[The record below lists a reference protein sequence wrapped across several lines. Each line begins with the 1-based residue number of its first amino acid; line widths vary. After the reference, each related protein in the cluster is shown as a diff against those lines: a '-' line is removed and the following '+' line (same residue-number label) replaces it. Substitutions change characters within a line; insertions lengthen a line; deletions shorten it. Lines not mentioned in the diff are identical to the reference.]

1 MSPAPSRFG
10 KDRLGDVSVVIPAYR
25 AAGTVGRAIRSIA
38 DGTVLPKE
46 IIVVNDGDDPD
57 TAAAVEE
64 ASRALTNIEVVVVG
78 QPQAGAGAARNRG
91 LSGATGEFVAFL
103 DADDEWMPGKLE
115 RSMGWLAQG
124 DLDLVAHDYV
134 RVDGDNE
141 QVVSCA
147 RHFRGGEDPYV
158 SLYKRGYIATSTVV
172 ARRQS
177 LLRAGGF
184 DTTLQNAQDFELWLR
199 LLAENDVTYAV
210 FDEPLLRYHVSPSG
224 ITSHTDRRLAC
235 CLIVARRHYP
245 KVAPHS
251 TLPLLTL
258 WYRIAAVHKEAMAAH
273 RRKSNWMR
281 LLRTA
286 VGFPIALATLTLV
299 TQPPSAPG
307 SNRRL
312 LEPVLWLWL
321 IVAVA
326 AYGYQ
331 FRDLVHPL
339 YRLVMTVG
347 SP

>member
-1 MSPAPSRFG
+1 MSRAPSRSGEARF
-10 KDRLGDVSVVIPAYR
+10 GDVSVVIPAHR
-25 AAGTVGRAIRSIA
+25 AAGTVGRAIRSVA
-38 DGTVLPKE
+38 AGTVQPKE

-57 TAAAVEE
+57 TAAAAEE
-64 ASRALTNIEVVVVG
+64 ASRTLTNIKVTVVG
-78 QPQAGAGAARNRG
+78 QAQAGAGAARNRG

-103 DADDEWMPGKLE
+103 DADDEWLPGKLE
-115 RSMGWLAQG
+115 RSMEWLAQG

-134 RVDGDNE
+134 RVDEDDE
-141 QVVSCA
+141 RIVSCA

-177 LLRAGGF
+177 LVRAGGF

-199 LLAENDVTYAV
+199 LLAENHVTYAV

-235 CLIVARRHYP
+235 CLTVARRHYP
-245 KVAPHS
+245 SVARHS
-251 TLPLLTL
+251 AFPLLTL
-258 WYRIAAVHKEAMAAH
+258 WYRIAAVHKEAMDSH
-273 RRKSNWMR
+273 LRKSNWTK

-286 VGFPIALATLTLV
+286 IGFPIALATLTLV
-299 TQPPSAPG
+299 TQPPGAAG
-307 SNRRL
+307 TNRRS
-312 LEPVLWLWL
+312 LEFALWLWF

-339 YRLVMTVG
+339 YRLVTTVG

>member
-1 MSPAPSRFG
+1 MSPAPSRPGRARFE
-10 KDRLGDVSVVIPAYR
+10 DVSVVIPAYR
-25 AAGTVGRAIRSIA
+25 AAGTVGRAIRSVA
-38 DGTVLPKE
+38 AGTVQPKE

-57 TAAAVEE
+57 TAAAAEE
-64 ASRALTNIEVVVVG
+64 ASNALTNTEVAVVG
-78 QPQAGAGAARNRG
+78 QPRAGAGAARNRG
-91 LSGATGEFVAFL
+91 LSAATGEFVAFL

-115 RSMGWLAQG
+115 RSMAWLAQG

-177 LLRAGGF
+177 LMRAGGF

-199 LLAENDVTYAV
+199 LLAENDFTYAV

-245 KVAPHS
+245 KVARRS
-251 TLPLLTL
+251 AFPLLTL
-258 WYRIAAVHKEAMAAH
+258 WYRIAAVHKEAMDSH
-273 RRKSNWMR
+273 LRKSNWMR

-286 VGFPIALATLTLV
+286 AGFPIALARLTLV
-299 TQPPSAPG
+299 TEPPGATG
-307 SNRRL
+307 GNRRS
-312 LEPVLWLWL
+312 LEFALWLWL
-321 IVAVA
+321 VVAGL

-331 FRDLVHPL
+331 FRGLFDPL
-339 YRLVMTVG
+339 YRLVATVG